1 MSDTADYTEVLNG
14 TVDEVNAYV
23 ADHPEQ
29 RDAVLEQER
38 TGKARVGILNT
49 GEPTPAE
56 TPATTDGLPADVE
69 TKGATFAEAAKAVAH
84 TDDKGYVGTS
94 PERER
99 TGLAD
104 KGLSQQSPGVL
115 DGKTP
120 VPDSRPMVDDSDALK
135 G

>member
-1 MSDTADYTEVLNG
+1 MATAYNPNDY

-23 ADHPEQ
+23 AEHPDE
-29 RDAVLEQER
+29 RDAVLAAETE
-38 TGKARVGILNT
+38 GKARKGVLEA
-49 GEPTPAE
+49 GEPAPSDPAAGTE
-56 TPATTDGLPADVE
+56 QGDAAGTSDTT
-69 TKGATFAEAAKAVAH
+69 TKGATFAEAAAQVTH
-84 TDDKGYVGTS
+84 TDDVGYVGTS

-104 KGLSQQSPGVL
+104 KGLSQQSPGVMN
-115 DGKTP
+115 DGP

>member
-1 MSDTADYTEVLNG
+1 MADHTEVLTG
-14 TVDEVNAYV
+14 TVDDVNAYL
-23 ADHPEQ
+23 ADHE
-29 RDAVLEQER
+29 DER
-38 TGKARVGILNT
+38 AAILAAEAEGQNRKGIIE
-49 GEPTPAE
+49 GPYAAPSDPS
-56 TPATTDGLPADVE
+56 PATTDGLPADVE
-69 TKGATFAEAAKAVAH
+69 TKGATFAEAAQAVSH
-84 TDDKGYVGTS
+84 TDDKGYIGTS

-115 DGKTP
+115 DGKTA